1 MSLNIYFPCNQEKKG
16 CSENMAMRCDNCNK
30 GTMMGHRV
38 SHSKRRTNH
47 GFRPNLQ
54 KKTIMADNGKRISM
68 KLCTNCIKLLKMID
82 KDKKAAL
89 AAKAEKASVPSV
101 TA

>member
-1 MSLNIYFPCNQEKKG
+1 
-16 CSENMAMRCDNCNK
+16 MAMRCDNCNK

-68 KLCTNCIKLLKMID
+68 KLCANCIKLLRMIA
-82 KDKKAAL
+82 KDKKEQEL
-89 AAKAEKASVPSV
+89 KKIAKAENSISA
-101 TA
+101 A